1 MEHIRETATTWP
13 FLYYQRLFVKGY
25 IAIAVPYVMAMTSE
39 LATGYIYIRRH
50 TQGLQFRD
58 LNNAFQISDAGGG
71 PIAVRLDPLRD
82 VLNAVSCDV
91 LVRGRTGKFYWLYT
105 KDDLPRIVNSETH
118 TEFLACV
125 PVKRPTDPLVG
136 NFELVRTFF
145 SRFVDW
151 YRIVTGDV
159 SIVGPDHWK
168 SHIPMYSEELVDITS
183 FGERPIDEIVAEVYP
198 ERLSPQ
204 IFHFDVDPAEVGTVN
219 NAADGVSN
227 EQRIAHYLAAGQTL
241 PEVHRRIGDIVQ
253 LVQETKDWALAALAM
268 FPVFEQYFDS
278 FINEVGTRNASFKA
292 WLDARRGKKRV
303 VFIGEKIGWLPE
315 ALTALGFNP
324 ASVAP
329 YLQDL
334 KRANEER
341 IQVVHYNKRPTMDE
355 SRDFAGIVTRTV
367 VLCETAL
374 GNPSPYIVPMG
385 RL

>member
-13 FLYYQRLFVKGY
+13 FLYYQRIFVKGY
-25 IAIAVPYVMAMTSE
+25 VALAVPCVMAMTSE
-39 LATGYIYIRRH
+39 LATGYIYIRRY
-50 TQGLQFRD
+50 TQGLQIRD
-58 LNNAFQISDAGGG
+58 LNNEFQISSAGGG
-71 PIAVRLDPLRD
+71 PIGVRRDPLRG
-82 VLNAVSCDV
+82 VPTAISCHV
-91 LVRGRTGKFYWLYT
+91 EVRGRTEGFYWLYT

-125 PVKRPTDPLVG
+125 PVKRPNDPPVG
-136 NFELVRTFF
+136 NFELVRSFF

-168 SHIPMYSEELVDITS
+168 SHLPMYSEELVDITS
-183 FGERPIDEIVAEVYP
+183 FSERPIDEIVAEVNP
-198 ERLSPQ
+198 ERLTPQ
-204 IFHFDVDPAEVGTVN
+204 IFHWDVDPAEVGTVN
-219 NAADGVSN
+219 DAAGGISN
-227 EQRIAHYLAAGQTL
+227 EQRIAHYLAAGQIL

-268 FPVFEQYFDS
+268 FPVFEQYFDA
-278 FINEVGTRNASFKA
+278 FLNEVGARNASFNA
-292 WLDARRGKKRV
+292 WLGARRGKNRV

-315 ALTALGFNP
+315 ALTAMGFNP

-341 IQVVHYNKRPTMDE
+341 VQVVHYNKRPTMDE
-355 SRDFAGIVTRTV
+355 SRDFAGKVTRAV
-367 VLCETAL
+367 ILCETVL
-374 GNPSPYIVPMG
+374 GNPSPYIVPIE